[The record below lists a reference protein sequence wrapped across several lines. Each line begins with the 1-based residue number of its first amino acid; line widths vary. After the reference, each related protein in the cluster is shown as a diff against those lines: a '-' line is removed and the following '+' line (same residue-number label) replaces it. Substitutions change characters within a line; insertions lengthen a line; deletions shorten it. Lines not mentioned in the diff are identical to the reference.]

1 MRALLQRL
9 FGPRAHR
16 DSFLTAHLLEALDR
30 PGCPLCALVDA
41 AILRNLQSVL
51 YERVNHQGTHLALLA
66 SRGYCAEHT
75 WAVPLAAAAAH
86 SPTGVAT
93 LFERLLTDL
102 LRTASG
108 DERLL
113 RWLQPAAACPLCVVA
128 WETADAYLAEYA
140 RLLARRPELRHAPA
154 VPCLPHLAALAR
166 YADAGAW
173 ESQRERARTAL
184 ALAGPAERVARR
196 AGGRPPGAAPTSAT
210 CPACRAANRAALLT
224 ADTAA
229 LCRQHAWLL
238 FDWGREVD
246 LTRAGAAA
254 ATGEA
259 AGRGCPACRAG
270 AAAAAATLD
279 ALDGAPLL
287 CLGHLRLACE
297 QGWLVRDAVVPALAR
312 LGADLRRFRDSAD
325 YRFTGVLTAAERAS
339 WVTVLA
345 RFGGESP
352 GASLARPLP
361 GASFALRG
369 ARDTRQR
376 ALRELSRVARPA
388 PRAAPIGRV
397 MPRPVGTAVV
407 QVWDSRADGRRAARW
422 PARGR

>member
-1 MRALLQRL
+1 MRALLQR
-9 FGPRAHR
+9 FFAPRSHR

-75 WAVPLAAAAAH
+75 WAVPVASAVAH

-93 LFERLLTDL
+93 LFERLLADL
-102 LRTASG
+102 LRAARG
-108 DERLL
+108 DERLAH
-113 RWLQPAAACPLCVVA
+113 WLQPTAACPICVVA

-166 YADAGAW
+166 YADAAVWAGL
-173 ESQRERARTAL
+173 RERARAAL
-184 ALAGPAERVARR
+184 ALAGPAGRVARR
-196 AGGRPPGAAPTSAT
+196 VGARPPGAGPGTAT
-210 CPACRAANRAALLT
+210 CPACRAANRAALLA

-229 LCRQHAWLL
+229 LCRQHAWRL
-238 FDWGREVD
+238 FDWGREV
-246 LTRAGAAA
+246 AAA
-254 ATGEA
+254 PGGAEGESGEA
-259 AGRGCPACRAG
+259 ARACPACRA
-270 AAAAAATLD
+270 AAEAAAATLD
-279 ALDGAPLL
+279 ALDGPHLL

-312 LGADLRRFRDSAD
+312 LDADLRRFRDSAD

-345 RFGGESP
+345 CFGGESP

-361 GASFALRG
+361 GASFAWRG

-376 ALRELSRVARPA
+376 ALRELSRAGRAA
-388 PRAAPIGRV
+388 PRAAPIGRLA
-397 MPRPVGTAVV
+397 P
-407 QVWDSRADGRRAARW
+407 
-422 PARGR
+422 